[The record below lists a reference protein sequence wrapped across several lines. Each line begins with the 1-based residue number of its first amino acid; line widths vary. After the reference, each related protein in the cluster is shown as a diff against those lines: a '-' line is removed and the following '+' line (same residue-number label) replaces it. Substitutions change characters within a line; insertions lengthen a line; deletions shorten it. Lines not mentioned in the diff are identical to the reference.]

1 MQLHPFLIQLKNFGK
16 GCYSMKKID
25 FPKNIQCLIQQSI
38 DTLKLK
44 LSVINKGHTQD
55 YFF

>member
-1 MQLHPFLIQLKNFGK
+1 
-16 GCYSMKKID
+16 MKKID